1 MGRGCLD
8 VGGFISSMGCSFPAG
23 QDWEGA
29 FLFAVIFLCGPAS
42 REKLLLIHFISPCVL
57 LQGNLPGDN
66 PGSPPL
72 FVVKFLYGI
81 KFCGES
87 LLIFIFLWLMCSPS
101 GFFRC
106 QRNRLIGASLTF
118 YNERL
123 LHDILTGDIRHL
135 YRWRVLFER
144 GTGAAFPV

>member
-1 MGRGCLD
+1 M
-8 VGGFISSMGCSFPAG
+8 GGFVSSFVSSMDCSFPAG

-57 LQGNLPGDN
+57 LQGNLPGDD

-81 KFCGES
+81 NFCRES
-87 LLIFIFLWLMCSPS
+87 LLIFIFLAATVQPFGIFPS
-101 GFFRC
+101 TKESSYWRFLNFL
-106 QRNRLIGASLTF
+106 QRALTAWHTDRRYPPSLQ
-118 YNERL
+118 
-123 LHDILTGDIRHL
+123 
-135 YRWRVLFER
+135 VA
-144 GTGAAFPV
+144 GTV